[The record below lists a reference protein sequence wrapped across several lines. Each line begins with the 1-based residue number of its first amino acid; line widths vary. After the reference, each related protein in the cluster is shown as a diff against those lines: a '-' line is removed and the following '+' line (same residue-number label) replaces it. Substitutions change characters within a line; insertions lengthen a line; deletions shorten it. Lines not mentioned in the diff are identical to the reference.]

1 MNRFFPLIGALLF
14 GGLFAGLATITNQ
27 LGDMTVGDV
36 LGIEPPVIAA
46 SIAAETVPTIT
57 GPDSIL
63 AGKPAWF
70 AVTGVS
76 GTASAAFLPTA
87 LLDTS
92 PSRVV
97 AGNALFWVAS
107 PGEYVLTAI
116 VVDWDAHTFVPLS
129 KQVTVTGDKPNPPVP
144 PVPPTPVPGDRWVV
158 IVSES
163 NRPTVEHRQLLTE
176 LRTSGKFPRLWIVD
190 PDPARADPA
199 VAPYL
204 SGLDAGDKPQIIII
218 AEDKDKAGVVLYRGD
233 CPATAA
239 EVADLLKRHGG

>member
-1 MNRFFPLIGALLF
+1 MKRTLYAVLL
-14 GGLFAGLATITNQ
+14 LAAC
-27 LGDMTVGDV
+27 LSLASVSDRYCGDLTVGDV
-36 LGIEPPVIAA
+36 LGIEPPAIAA
-46 SIAAETVPTIT
+46 SIAADTVPEIT
-57 GPDSIL
+57 GPDSIP

-87 LLDTS
+87 LLDTD

-97 AGNALFWVAS
+97 AGSALFWVAA

-116 VVDWDAHTFVPLS
+116 VVDWDARRFTPLS
-129 KQVTVTGDKPNPPVP
+129 KQVTVTGKDPSPNPPVP
-144 PVPPTPVPGDRWVV
+144 PTPTPTPGDRWVL
-158 IVSES
+158 IVSET
-163 NRPTVEHRQLLTE
+163 NQPTVEHRQLLTE
-176 LRTSGKFPRLWIVD
+176 LRTSNQFPRLWIVD

-239 EVADLLKRHGG
+239 EVAYLLRRHGG